1 MSKVDVCTKAYM
13 SNPRFFSDA
22 FNYYFFQG
30 KQVVK
35 PEELTVQDITE
46 IAIPYGEEADKVII
60 PVQKYRD
67 ILKMWTIMTSENAT
81 YMLLGVENQAN
92 IHYAM
97 PIRNML
103 YDALN
108 YSSQVEKI
116 GKMHRKKKD
125 ITNDEFLS
133 GFKKEDKIKPIF
145 TLVIYWGTKDWD
157 APKSLYEMFDIQ
169 EEMEEVVKKYVN
181 DYKIH
186 VIIPNE
192 IEDFNRFS
200 TELGYC
206 LRYIQSSKNRQKLT
220 QLLKE
225 HYDVYSNFDKMS
237 GNLLQIV
244 TNTTLP
250 EEAKKEESVN
260 MCQAIEE
267 MIQEA
272 KQETNIE
279 NAKRYFEVGGT
290 VEIALKVFPVLTEEE
305 LIAIKEQV

>member
-1 MSKVDVCTKAYM
+1 MSKVDACTKAYM

-46 IAIPYGEEADKVII
+46 IAIPYGEETDSVII
-60 PVQKYRD
+60 PAQKYRD

-116 GKMHRKKKD
+116 SKMHRKKKD

-133 GFKKEDKIKPIF
+133 GFKKEDKLKPIF

-169 EEMEEVVKKYVN
+169 EELAEVVEKYVN

-186 VIIPNE
+186 VIVPNE
-192 IEDFNRFS
+192 IEDFNKFS

-206 LRYIQSSKNRQKLT
+206 LKYIQSSKNRQKLT

-272 KQETNIE
+272 KQEANIE
-279 NAKRYFEVGGT
+279 NAKRYFQAGGT

>member
-1 MSKVDVCTKAYM
+1 MSKIDVCTKAYM

-46 IAIPYGEEADKVII
+46 IAIPYGEETDSVII
-60 PVQKYRD
+60 PAQKYRD

-133 GFKKEDKIKPIF
+133 GFKKEDKINPIF

-169 EEMEEVVKKYVN
+169 EELAEDVEKYVN

-206 LRYIQSSKNRQKLT
+206 LRYIQSSQNRQKLT

-250 EEAKKEESVN
+250 KEAKREESVN

-272 KQETNIE
+272 KQEANIE
-279 NAKRYFEVGGT
+279 NAKRYFQAGGT
-290 VEIALKVFPVLTEEE
+290 VEVALKVFPGLTEEE
-305 LIAIKEQV
+305 LIAIKEEV

>member
-1 MSKVDVCTKAYM
+1 MYESVHE
-13 SNPRFFSDA
+13 NPRFFSDA

-46 IAIPYGEEADKVII
+46 IAIPYGEETDSVII
-60 PVQKYRD
+60 PAQKYRD

-169 EEMEEVVKKYVN
+169 EEMEEVVK
-181 DYKIH
+181 
-186 VIIPNE
+186 
-192 IEDFNRFS
+192 
-200 TELGYC
+200 
-206 LRYIQSSKNRQKLT
+206 
-220 QLLKE
+220 
-225 HYDVYSNFDKMS
+225 
-237 GNLLQIV
+237 
-244 TNTTLP
+244 
-250 EEAKKEESVN
+250 N
-260 MCQAIEE
+260 M
-267 MIQEA
+267 
-272 KQETNIE
+272 
-279 NAKRYFEVGGT
+279 
-290 VEIALKVFPVLTEEE
+290 
-305 LIAIKEQV
+305 

>member
-1 MSKVDVCTKAYM
+1 M
-13 SNPRFFSDA
+13 
-22 FNYYFFQG
+22 
-30 KQVVK
+30 
-35 PEELTVQDITE
+35 
-46 IAIPYGEEADKVII
+46 
-60 PVQKYRD
+60 
-67 ILKMWTIMTSENAT
+67 
-81 YMLLGVENQAN
+81 
-92 IHYAM
+92 
-97 PIRNML
+97 
-103 YDALN
+103 
-108 YSSQVEKI
+108 
-116 GKMHRKKKD
+116 
-125 ITNDEFLS
+125 
-133 GFKKEDKIKPIF
+133 
-145 TLVIYWGTKDWD
+145 GTKDWD

-267 MIQEA
+267 MIKE
-272 KQETNIE
+272 EME
-279 NAKRYFEVGGT
+279 ESAKRYFQVGGT
-290 VEIALKVFPVLTEEE
+290 VEIALKVFPALTEEE
-305 LIAIKEQV
+305 LIAIKEEV

>member
-46 IAIPYGEEADKVII
+46 IAIPYGEEADSVII
-60 PVQKYRD
+60 PAQKYRD

-108 YSSQVEKI
+108 YSSQVDKI

-169 EEMEEVVKKYVN
+169 EELAEVVKKYVN

-192 IEDFNRFS
+192 IEDFDRFS

-206 LRYIQSSKNRQKLT
+206 LRYIQSSQNRQKLT

-250 EEAKKEESVN
+250 NEAKKEESVN

-267 MIQEA
+267 MMQEA
-272 KQETNIE
+272 KQEANIE
-279 NAKRYFEVGGT
+279 NAKRYFQTGGT
-290 VEIALKVFPVLTEEE
+290 VEIALKVFPSLTEEE
-305 LIAIKEQV
+305 LIAIKEEV

>member
-1 MSKVDVCTKAYM
+1 MSKVDACTKAYM

-46 IAIPYGEEADKVII
+46 IAIPYGEETDSVII
-60 PVQKYRD
+60 PAQKYRD

-133 GFKKEDKIKPIF
+133 GFKKEDKVKPIF

-169 EEMEEVVKKYVN
+169 EELAEVVEKYVN

-186 VIIPNE
+186 VIVPNE
-192 IEDFNRFS
+192 IEDFNKFS

-206 LRYIQSSKNRQKLT
+206 LKYIQSSQNRQKLR

-250 EEAKKEESVN
+250 NEAKKEESVN
-260 MCQAIEE
+260 MCQAIQEMIKEE
-267 MIQEA
+267 ME
-272 KQETNIE
+272 ES
-279 NAKRYFEVGGT
+279 AKRYFQTGGT
-290 VEIALKVFPVLTEEE
+290 VEIALKVFPLLTEEE
-305 LIAIKEQV
+305 LIAIKEEV

>member
-1 MSKVDVCTKAYM
+1 MSKVDACTKAYM

-46 IAIPYGEEADKVII
+46 IAIPYGEETDSVII
-60 PVQKYRD
+60 PAQKYRD

-169 EEMEEVVKKYVN
+169 EELAEVVEKYVN

-186 VIIPNE
+186 VIVPNE
-192 IEDFNRFS
+192 IEDFNKFS

-206 LRYIQSSKNRQKLT
+206 LKYIQSSQNRQKLR

-244 TNTTLP
+244 TNTTFP
-250 EEAKKEESVN
+250 NEAKKEESVN
-260 MCQAIEE
+260 MCQAIQEMIKEE
-267 MIQEA
+267 ME
-272 KQETNIE
+272 ES
-279 NAKRYFEVGGT
+279 AKRYFQTGGT
-290 VEIALKVFPVLTEEE
+290 VEIALKVFPLLTEEE
-305 LIAIKEQV
+305 LIAIKEEV

>member
-1 MSKVDVCTKAYM
+1 MSKIDVCTKAYM

-46 IAIPYGEEADKVII
+46 IAIPYGEETDSVII
-60 PVQKYRD
+60 PAQKYRD

-133 GFKKEDKIKPIF
+133 GFKKEDKLKPIF

-192 IEDFNRFS
+192 LEDFNRFS

-267 MIQEA
+267 MIKVEM
-272 KQETNIE
+272 EE
-279 NAKRYFEVGGT
+279 SAKRYFQTGGT
-290 VEIALKVFPVLTEEE
+290 VEIALKVFPALTEEE
-305 LIAIKEQV
+305 LIAIKEEV

>member
-1 MSKVDVCTKAYM
+1 MSKVDACTKAYM

-46 IAIPYGEEADKVII
+46 IAIPYGEETDSVII
-60 PVQKYRD
+60 PAQKYRD

-133 GFKKEDKIKPIF
+133 GFKKEDKLKPIF

-169 EEMEEVVKKYVN
+169 EELAEVVEKYVN

-186 VIIPNE
+186 VIVPNE
-192 IEDFNRFS
+192 IEDFNKFS

-206 LRYIQSSKNRQKLT
+206 LKYIQSSQNRQKLR

-260 MCQAIEE
+260 MCQAIQEMIKEE
-267 MIQEA
+267 ME
-272 KQETNIE
+272 ES
-279 NAKRYFEVGGT
+279 AKRYFQTGGT
-290 VEIALKVFPVLTEEE
+290 VEIALKVFPLLTEEE
-305 LIAIKEQV
+305 LIAIKEEV

>member
-46 IAIPYGEEADKVII
+46 IAIPYGEETDSVII
-60 PVQKYRD
+60 PAQKYRD

-133 GFKKEDKIKPIF
+133 GFKKEDKLKPIF

-169 EEMEEVVKKYVN
+169 EELAEVVKKYVN

-186 VIIPNE
+186 VIVPNE
-192 IEDFNRFS
+192 IEDFNKFS

-206 LRYIQSSKNRQKLT
+206 LKYIQSSQNRQKLR

-260 MCQAIEE
+260 MCQAIQEMIKEE
-267 MIQEA
+267 ME
-272 KQETNIE
+272 ES
-279 NAKRYFEVGGT
+279 AKRYFQTGGT

-305 LIAIKEQV
+305 LIAIKEEV